1 MQEEKITIQSL
12 TDNKEIHIGYSDKD
26 IVIIDSVQKFA
37 EITSAHVAMSAIVI
51 CTNGKVQA
59 MMNGKKIELCQNQVA
74 AIPSNTTITDL
85 MVSPNFDLKGIFL
98 TNNIIQSFLHEK
110 MYVWNEFMYIHDLNV
125 ISLEEEDIQTYTLFY
140 ELLKDCSMR
149 PVEMPFRTEVI
160 QALLRAAVLA
170 LCGMLQK
177 ITSTV
182 TNPDNAT
189 RSSNTHFQRFL
200 DLLHS
205 ERCKYR
211 TVECY
216 ANELCISS
224 KHLSVICKKHSGK
237 TANQWITEVVLKDIS
252 HYLKH
257 SDLSIKQIC
266 DQLGFPN
273 PSFFGKYV
281 KTHLGMTPMQYRASQ
296 SL

>member
-74 AIPSNTTITDL
+74 AIPSNSIITDL
-85 MVSPNFDLKGIFL
+85 MISPNFDLKGIFL
-98 TNNIIQSFLHEK
+98 TNNIIQSFLHDK
-110 MYVWNEFMYIHDLNV
+110 MYVWNEFMYIQDLHV
-125 ISLEEEDIQTYTLFY
+125 ISLEEKDTQTYTLFY
-140 ELLKDCSMR
+140 KLLKDCSMK
-149 PVEMPFRTEVI
+149 PVEMPLRTEVI

-170 LCGMLQK
+170 LCGILQK
-177 ITSTV
+177 VTST
-182 TNPDNAT
+182 TIKSDNAA
-189 RSSNTHFQRFL
+189 SYSNTHFQRFL

-211 TVECY
+211 NVEWY

-237 TANQWITEVVLKDIS
+237 TANQWITELVLKDII
-252 HYLKH
+252 YNLKH
-257 SDLSIKQIC
+257 TDLCIKQIS

-281 KTHLGMTPMQYRASQ
+281 KTHLDMTPMQYRASK